1 LGNYQLSTTTPRY
14 TEEEIVATVGGS
26 GRSRT
31 GAGFGPFVMGPFDLV
46 APLLPG
52 SPTSHAHTFVTVD
65 EAHRYVSAR

>member
-1 LGNYQLSTTTPRY
+1 
-14 TEEEIVATVGGS
+14 VATVGGS